1 MSRSLSRFALV
12 LAPTLFVLAGCDV
25 PSVPGISMPG
35 PTINGQVKGSA
46 ASALRVGLLGSKSAG
61 TAKREIATAPVSAD
75 GAYSLQLPNSPPL
88 DLMTDANSS
97 VAFTLSA
104 YTDKNGNGKYDSTDE
119 LSDAA
124 AQNGTFRFFVDD
136 GPPGSYK
143 SGWNL
148 YKDGQ
153 YVQSFNT
160 AFVLQSI
167 L

>member
-1 MSRSLSRFALV
+1 MSRSLTRIALMAPA
-12 LAPTLFVLAGCDV
+12 LALLAGCDV

-35 PTINGQVKGSA
+35 PTLNGQVKGEAGSN
-46 ASALRVGLLGSKSAG
+46 LRIGLLGSKSAG
-61 TAKREIATAPVSAD
+61 QAKREIASSSVGSG
-75 GAYSLQLPNSPPL
+75 GAYTLQLPNSPPL

-104 YTDKNGNGKYDSTDE
+104 YKDTNSNGKYDTTDE
-119 LSDAA
+119 ISDAA